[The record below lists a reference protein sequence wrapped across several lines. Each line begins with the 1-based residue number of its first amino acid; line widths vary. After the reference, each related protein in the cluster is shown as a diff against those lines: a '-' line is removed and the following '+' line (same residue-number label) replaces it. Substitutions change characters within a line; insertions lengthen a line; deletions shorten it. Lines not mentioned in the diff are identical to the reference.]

1 MTGELIIEGK
11 NVWKIYESEAGP
23 VEALRGIDVR
33 ITKGEMVAIM
43 GPSGCG
49 KTTFLNCF
57 SGLDDVTKGTVR
69 VEGTDIHAMNDNKKS
84 EYRARRMGFVF
95 QSYNLLP
102 VLSAVENVELP
113 LLVSGVPPKAARA
126 RALRWL
132 EELGLKGR
140 ERHRPLALSGGQ
152 QQRVTLARAL
162 VGDPAIVWADEP
174 TGNLDAENSRQVME
188 LLRGLNKTHD
198 QTFIVVTHDAEVSK
212 SCDRVLRMRDGN
224 LLPPG

>member
-11 NVWKIYESEAGP
+11 KVWKIYESEAGP
-23 VEALRGIDVR
+23 VEALRGIDVH